1 MPKYARD
8 FRETYNGGKISAATM
23 IKQVYDRAKAES
35 DKTKDPQRLAIRGIR
50 ALFAL
55 TKNTVH
61 EKSFSIKTIYQHAEI
76 DTLQTP
82 TSGLWVWDD
91 DHGCR
96 IVGKAEGKR
105 QYWIKDEFLTPLQ
118 QVLETT
124 KDEHAN

>member
-8 FRETYNGGKISAATM
+8 FRKSYDRGEISATEM

-35 DKTKDPQRLAIRGIR
+35 EKTKEHQQLAIHGIR

-61 EKSFSIKTIYQHAEI
+61 EKSFSIKVIFQRAGI
-76 DTLQTP
+76 DPEQTP

-91 DHGCR
+91 DHGCG
-96 IVGKAEGKR
+96 VVEKAEGKR
-105 QYWIKDEFLTPLQ
+105 RYWIRDEFLSPLQ
-118 QVLETT
+118 KVLEMTN
-124 KDEHAN
+124 DE